1 MYGEERGS
9 GDQMLEAEVW
19 IAWDTLAHTD
29 AKART
34 EAQPTRPK
42 RPKKLKVERRV
53 SHIRDRNRSRVRNT
67 FKNV

>member
-1 MYGEERGS
+1 
-9 GDQMLEAEVW
+9 MLEAEVW

-42 RPKKLKVERRV
+42 RPKKLKVEKRG
-53 SHIRDRNRSRVRNT
+53 SPTRDRSRGRVRNM
-67 FKNV
+67 FKKV